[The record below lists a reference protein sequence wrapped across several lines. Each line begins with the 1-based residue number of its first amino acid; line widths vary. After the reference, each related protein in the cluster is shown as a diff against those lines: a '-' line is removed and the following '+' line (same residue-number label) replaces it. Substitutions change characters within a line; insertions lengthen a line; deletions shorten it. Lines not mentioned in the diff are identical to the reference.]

1 MKNNER
7 NLKEQIEIKEKE
19 IIRLELQLKEM
30 KSLNSKNNVMY
41 NSNNITNN
49 YRRINKSNL
58 TKTNSSTN
66 MNIYK
71 DYLTENKDNNNND
84 FTRMNAFYKKNENN
98 LNNIKQI
105 KRLKRINNQNFNLSN
120 STISCQNFRKISN
133 SKSKGRKKYNNSINY
148 ISKKYIKDLT
158 NIFLLKEPKNKKKT
172 KNSNE
177 KNNTNCN
184 NNKSMFDLFPSGN
197 LSYLVNNQKSINNNN
212 NNNKNNNSNNKKNS
226 NSKTKSLNITN
237 NTINMNKNNVMINL
251 NANIINT
258 NTPIEKYKVQ
268 QKLVEYKRFINK
280 KLNEISKGKK
290 KIKYFNKNNKNN
302 NQNERKITPYQSIK
316 NIKLNYY
323 SNSSNKITTIKTNN
337 NSSEKNKIDT
347 LIKETKG
354 NYNCSTN
361 INKNAI
367 KNNINTNNNM
377 MSRSSST
384 NSKSSINITKNN
396 QRKKYTQ
403 KPTLKNFIIA
413 KNNEID

>member
-133 SKSKGRKKYNNSINY
+133 SKSK
-148 ISKKYIKDLT
+148 
-158 NIFLLKEPKNKKKT
+158 NKKK
-172 KNSNE
+172 
-177 KNNTNCN
+177 
-184 NNKSMFDLFPSGN
+184 
-197 LSYLVNNQKSINNNN
+197 I
-212 NNNKNNNSNNKKNS
+212 
-226 NSKTKSLNITN
+226 
-237 NTINMNKNNVMINL
+237 
-251 NANIINT
+251 
-258 NTPIEKYKVQ
+258 
-268 QKLVEYKRFINK
+268 
-280 KLNEISKGKK
+280 
-290 KIKYFNKNNKNN
+290 
-302 NQNERKITPYQSIK
+302 
-316 NIKLNYY
+316 
-323 SNSSNKITTIKTNN
+323 
-337 NSSEKNKIDT
+337 
-347 LIKETKG
+347 
-354 NYNCSTN
+354 
-361 INKNAI
+361 
-367 KNNINTNNNM
+367 
-377 MSRSSST
+377 
-384 NSKSSINITKNN
+384 
-396 QRKKYTQ
+396 
-403 KPTLKNFIIA
+403 
-413 KNNEID
+413 